1 MPSLKLFRG
10 NIADADLRL
19 LRVFVAIVKAG
30 GVTPAQVAL
39 NKSKSAVSMDL
50 SALEERL
57 GMTLCKRGRS
67 GFSLTAQG
75 EMVYHATL
83 QLFGDLERYRNHIN
97 LAMGNLTGDLVFY
110 VDDNFVFDLQDE
122 MSEAIRLFSDLHPD
136 IFLNMTSASP
146 DVIEQAVLDGTA
158 HMGMTALFRPMP
170 TLSMDLLFKEVMQL
184 YCGKDHPLF
193 EIADEDL
200 TLDLLRQQRF
210 VDVNVRHDPI
220 FSRFFEEMEIHAQA
234 PTISSRLAL
243 VQSGAYLGFLPE
255 RSAARLVRKGK
266 MRVLAVENGR
276 TENAIYAIHQKEQS
290 TGLVVRAFQSVLKD
304 VFDRAISRGAL
315 LVS

>member
-1 MPSLKLFRG
+1 MPALKLFRG

-39 NKSKSAVSMDL
+39 NKSKSSVSMDL

-122 MSEAIRLFSDLHPD
+122 MSEAIRIFSDQHPD
-136 IFLNMTSASP
+136 IFLKMTSASP

-170 TLSMDLLFKEVMQL
+170 TLSMDLLFHEVMQL
-184 YCGKDHPLF
+184 YCSKDHPLF
-193 EIADEDL
+193 DVPDEKL
-200 TLDLLRQQRF
+200 TAEMLREQKF

-220 FSRFFEEMEIHAQA
+220 FSRFFEEMDIHAQA
-234 PTISSRLAL
+234 PTISSRMAL
-243 VQSGAYLGFLPE
+243 VQSGAYLGFLPA
-255 RSAARLVRKGK
+255 RSAARQVRRGE
-266 MRVLAVENGR
+266 MRVLNVENGR
-276 TENAIYAIHQKEQS
+276 TENAVYAIHQKEQGS
-290 TGLVVRAFQSVLKD
+290 GLIVRAFHKVLKD
-304 VFDRAISRGAL
+304 VFDRASRNGAL
-315 LVS
+315 VIS